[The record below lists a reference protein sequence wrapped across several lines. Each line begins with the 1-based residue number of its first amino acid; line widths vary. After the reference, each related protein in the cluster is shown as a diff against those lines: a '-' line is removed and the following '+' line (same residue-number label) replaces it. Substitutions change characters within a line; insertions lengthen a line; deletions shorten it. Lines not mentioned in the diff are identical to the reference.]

1 MRQIKLAF
9 SPKRVPGRALERR
22 KLNISII
29 DWNEQTERVKE
40 NERTRSFVGTW
51 PGGGGG
57 ELERRARGRHNLIG
71 AHLRVRASTGPFPD
85 EAIEVLEKNAGEPRH
100 DGTFLAWRGEEYS
113 ITMALLDSAKRID
126 MDNTC

>member
-57 ELERRARGRHNLIG
+57 GARATSKG
-71 AHLRVRASTGPFPD
+71 
-85 EAIEVLEKNAGEPRH
+85 
-100 DGTFLAWRGEEYS
+100 
-113 ITMALLDSAKRID
+113 
-126 MDNTC
+126 